1 MKYLIY
7 SFLIFSLLGCKNFLD
22 EVSSDL
28 LRPTKVNHYASL
40 MLNECTL
47 EAPYFEGVHHMT
59 DDITEDALAK
69 TKNKEG
75 LQTIYTWRR
84 EIEIDENGER
94 QSVNEAWADFYRV
107 IAILNDILLE
117 IRDDAGTP
125 EEIAYIKGEA
135 YFLRAHAYFHLVN
148 LYALPYVP
156 ETAKGQLGVPLRLD
170 HAVEVTYDRADLES
184 CYDQIE
190 KDLLNGCAEL
200 KKTNLVKSVWHPNL
214 AACEL
219 LLSRV
224 KLFRHQW
231 EDAINYA
238 SQVIEEIPLT
248 KLSNKEPFVKA
259 SNPEIIYSFMYE
271 KGELSIRDMEA
282 TGYGM
287 SADLLACYDPA
298 NDIRYTACFKLQGGA
313 QKTVIYSTKMEE
325 TYSEL
330 GAFNL
335 RGAEAYLNRAEA
347 YVMINDLD
355 AAKSDLKALIA
366 KRYYKPELVVL
377 PDTQDELL
385 EFIFNERRREF
396 AWEDHYR
403 WYDLRRMAK
412 RPEIKHIFTYVND
425 EGFRSGQVAYRL
437 LKNDANYVLPIP
449 LTERDNN
456 PLIINNDRLEKI
468 AEYVN

>member
-7 SFLIFSLLGCKNFLD
+7 VFFILSLFGCKNFLD
-22 EVSSDL
+22 EVSNDL
-28 LRPTKVNHYASL
+28 LRPAKVEHYASL

-47 EAPYFEGVHHMT
+47 KAPYFEGVHHMT
-59 DDITEDALAK
+59 DDITEDALAR
-69 TKNKEG
+69 TRNKEG

-84 EIEIDENGER
+84 EIEIDENGET
-94 QSVNEAWADFYRV
+94 QSVNEAWANFYRV

-117 IRDDAGTP
+117 IKDDAGTP
-125 EEIAYIKGEA
+125 EEVAYIKGEA

-148 LYALPYVP
+148 LYALPYVS
-156 ETAKGQLGVPLRLD
+156 ETAKGQLGVPLRLN
-170 HAVEVTYDRADLES
+170 HAVEVIYDRADLQS
-184 CYDQIE
+184 CYNQIE
-190 KDLLNGCAEL
+190 KDLLNGCEEF

-224 KLFRHQW
+224 KLFQHKW
-231 EDAINYA
+231 DETINYA

-248 KLSNKEPFVKA
+248 RLSNKEPFVKA
-259 SNPEIIYSFMYE
+259 SNPEIIYSFVYE
-271 KGELSIRDMEA
+271 KGWLSIQGMQF

-287 SADLLACYDPA
+287 SANLLACYDPN
-298 NDIRYTACFKLQGGA
+298 NDIRYSACFKLQGGA

-347 YVMINDLD
+347 YVMTNKLD
-355 AAKSDLKALIA
+355 DAKADLKALIA
-366 KRYYKPELVVL
+366 KRYYKPDLVVL
-377 PDTQDELL
+377 PDTQEELL

-403 WYDLRRMAK
+403 WYDLRRMSN
-412 RPEIKHIFTYVND
+412 RPEIKHIFTYIND
-425 EGFRSGQVAYRL
+425 EGLKVGQVAYRL

-449 LTERDNN
+449 LAERNNN
-456 PLIINNDRLEKI
+456 PLIINNERLEKI